1 MEEGRGGW
9 SGGRE
14 GGVGW
19 GWEGWG
25 GKGGVGG
32 VEGGG
37 KPPQEKTRGDYLP
50 TDGPDHTT
58 RLKGH
63 HSGQG

>member
-19 GWEGWG
+19 GGG
-25 GKGGVGG
+25 GKGGMGG